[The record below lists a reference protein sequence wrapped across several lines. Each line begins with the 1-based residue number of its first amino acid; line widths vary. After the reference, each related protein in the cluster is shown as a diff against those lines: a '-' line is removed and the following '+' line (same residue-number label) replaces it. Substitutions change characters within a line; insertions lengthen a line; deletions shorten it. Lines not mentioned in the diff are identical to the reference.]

1 MISPKKVQK
10 TCFLAVNRLPY
21 SENVSE
27 KKLTNCIEMKAWKFE
42 LSLNYQHSFCF
53 TLNLRVVHNIF
64 PLKYD

>member
-21 SENVSE
+21 SKNVSE
-27 KKLTNCIEMKAWKFE
+27 KKLTNYIEMKAWKFE
-42 LSLNYQHSFCF
+42 LSF
-53 TLNLRVVHNIF
+53 TSNLRVVHNIF